1 MAWLP
6 ISATVP
12 QYVDANGDPA
22 SGYVLKAYSDGTST
36 NINFATDDT
45 GGTEVSSIALDSN
58 GNPSVTGSVVIPHI
72 QEKFKLALYPTQT
85 AADADS
91 GAIWTV
97 DDITPPDLTD
107 TDTDELVKVSSNDTT
122 GGYLNG
128 KLIAGANVSL
138 TEGSDGGNETL
149 SIGLDTSFQD
159 GHLFGLGTSRE
170 TINDIL
176 IATGSCVDS
185 TNAFSMDLTTAITK
199 QIDANWAEGDDAGG
213 FPTALTVTVSTW
225 YHLYLI
231 AKADGT
237 IDAGFDTVFGNPTN
251 LMSDASAYTYYR
263 YIGSYLTDSGT
274 ATTII
279 SYHQYDDWI
288 YWDSQSLDET
298 GNTSLTETLTTLTV
312 PPIGVMANIIAEL
325 SYVGGACN
333 TTVYPTDLTEPT
345 SGGTYKTFKVSSN
358 AQFNASTF
366 LIRAD
371 TSMQIAHESD
381 NGSQDID
388 IWTIGWYYK
397 R

>member
-128 KLIAGANVSL
+128 KLIA
-138 TEGSDGGNETL
+138 
-149 SIGLDTSFQD
+149 
-159 GHLFGLGTSRE
+159 
-170 TINDIL
+170 
-176 IATGSCVDS
+176 
-185 TNAFSMDLTTAITK
+185 
-199 QIDANWAEGDDAGG
+199 
-213 FPTALTVTVSTW
+213 
-225 YHLYLI
+225 
-231 AKADGT
+231 
-237 IDAGFDTVFGNPTN
+237 
-251 LMSDASAYTYYR
+251 
-263 YIGSYLTDSGT
+263 
-274 ATTII
+274 
-279 SYHQYDDWI
+279 
-288 YWDSQSLDET
+288 
-298 GNTSLTETLTTLTV
+298 
-312 PPIGVMANIIAEL
+312 
-325 SYVGGACN
+325 
-333 TTVYPTDLTEPT
+333 
-345 SGGTYKTFKVSSN
+345 
-358 AQFNASTF
+358 
-366 LIRAD
+366 
-371 TSMQIAHESD
+371 
-381 NGSQDID
+381 
-388 IWTIGWYYK
+388 
-397 R
+397 

>member
-1 MAWLP
+1 MRVDTSNDVQEYQELDNGETSQTGISLLENVQGADAITADGATT
-6 ISATVP
+6 ISAL
-12 QYVDANGDPA
+12 VDKQVYTFTSA
-22 SGYVLKAYSDGTST
+22 ST
-36 NINFATDDT
+36 NTGAVTLQIDATDAKSVKMSHD
-45 GGTEVSSIALDSN
+45 VALSA
-58 GNPSVTGSVVIPHI
+58 GNIEAHQVV
-72 QEKFKLALYPTQT
+72 QVAY
-85 AADADS
+85 
-91 GAIWTV
+91 
-97 DDITPPDLTD
+97 
-107 TDTDELVKVSSNDTT
+107 
-122 GGYLNG
+122 
-128 KLIAGANVSL
+128 
-138 TEGSDGGNETL
+138 NETDDVFEMVSQSAL
-149 SIGLDTSFQD
+149 ESFYPE
-159 GHLFGLGTSRE
+159 GHLYGLGTSRE